1 MTLATRTRDL
11 ISIGQ
16 SWLKEQL
23 NQAEQLRP
31 ILAGAV
37 VILFVVLIV
46 TMIGIANDRTR
57 NLHTAQIDLARL
69 KQQVKEGS
77 WTERKQQSETRKFQ
91 LRDRFWTA
99 ETAGLAEASLERWLR
114 ERVEALGARP
124 DSIRIQRAAV
134 GGNVDSNARNS
145 LAGVQRMTAKLIM
158 PFEPEAL
165 FDVLRSASTHDKF
178 LVVDRLLIRSGRNAL
193 VEMDIST
200 FVVLPEGGR

>member
-11 ISIGQ
+11 ISIGE

-37 VILFVVLIV
+37 VIMFVVLIV

>member
-16 SWLKEQL
+16 SWLKDQL

>member
-11 ISIGQ
+11 ISIGE